1 MRWTRGALLTRAL
14 ILRTVK
20 SCGPDASTPASSW
33 RKYPPMTVTRK
44 PITGE
49 SAKETVKTIAQGR
62 PGISGEP
69 VVTTLVCF
77 VLFRTRGCGCDGHP
91 AFPAPSVFLGER
103 ILHRSGVSRRG
114 NAESCPG
121 CLKIEFFTLSRTSEH
136 SERDPGP

>member
-1 MRWTRGALLTRAL
+1 LTNGA
-14 ILRTVK
+14 
-20 SCGPDASTPASSW
+20 DADGEVVWSW
-33 RKYPPMTVTRK
+33 RLDAGVKLAEEDFRRWRWQES

-49 SAKETVKTIAQGR
+49 STKETVKTIAQGR
-62 PGISGEP
+62 PDISGKP

-77 VLFRTRGCGCDGHP
+77 VLFRTRGCGCGGHP